1 MEKPEEYFL
10 RLKKLE
16 EIRKNAKNPYAYSFD
31 INARIEEIKE
41 NYENFENKDVKIAGR
56 LKAVRDFGKALF
68 ADILGERK
76 WIQIYLKE
84 EHIGKEKYEF
94 FKKYIDIG
102 DIIGIEGKVLKS
114 RTGEITIFVDNYS
127 LLTKSLLP
135 LPEKY
140 HGLRDKEKRYRQRY
154 LDFIVNERSKE
165 ILIKRRDIIDA
176 IREFLNKNGFIEFET
191 PVLQPVYGGA
201 TARPFTTYANA
212 LDTQLYLRISNELY
226 LKRLI
231 VGGFERVYEFSK
243 DFRNEGI
250 DKTHYPEFTLLEGY
264 IAYKDYFFLMDFIE
278 DLLIFILD
286 KVFKKRKIEFQ
297 GKEISFEPPFKRIY
311 FLESLNE
318 ILGIEIKKENEEKIR
333 EIGIEKGIHEIK
345 NLPYHKM
352 IDKLFDELIGKNL
365 WEPTF
370 VCDHPIE
377 ISPLA
382 KRHREKEGCVERFE
396 LFIGGI
402 EIVNAFSELNDP
414 IDQRKRF
421 EDQIKYRKG
430 GDEEAHMIDE
440 DFLNALEV
448 GMPPTAGFGIGI
460 DRLCM
465 ILLDAENIREV
476 ISFPQLKPKSEDE
489 F

>member
-1 MEKPEEYFL
+1 MEKPKEYFL
-10 RLKKLE
+10 RVKKLE
-16 EIRKNAKNPYAYSFD
+16 EIRKNGINPYPYFFD
-31 INARIEEIKE
+31 TDVKIEEIKS

-68 ADILGERK
+68 ADLLGEID
-76 WIQIYLKE
+76 WIQIYLKKDS
-84 EHIGKEKYEF
+84 IGEDKFNF

-102 DIIGIEGKVLKS
+102 DIIGINGKVMKS
-114 RTGEITIFVDNYS
+114 RTGEITIFVNDYT

-140 HGLRDKEKRYRQRY
+140 HGLRDKEKRYRQKY
-154 LDFIVNERSKE
+154 LDFIMNVKAKE
-165 ILIKRRDIIDA
+165 ILLKRREIIDT
-176 IREFLNKNGFIEFET
+176 IREFLNNNGFVEFET
-191 PVLQPVYGGA
+191 PILQPIYGGA
-201 TARPFTTYANA
+201 TARPFITYANA
-212 LDTQLYLRISNELY
+212 LDAKLYLRISNELY

-250 DKTHYPEFTLLEGY
+250 DRTHYPEFTLLEGY

-278 DLLIFILD
+278 KLFKFLID
-286 KVFKKRKIEFQ
+286 KVFRKTKIEFD
-297 GKEISFEPPFKRIY
+297 GKEIPFRTPFKRIY
-311 FLESLNE
+311 FLDSLSE
-318 ILGIEIKKENEEKIR
+318 VLGVEIKKENEEKIR
-333 EIGIEKGIHEIK
+333 EKGIEKGVYEVK

-352 IDKLFDELIGKNL
+352 IDKLFDELIGRNL

-382 KRHREKEGCVERFE
+382 KKHREKEGCVERFE
-396 LFIGGI
+396 LFVGGI
-402 EIVNAFSELNDP
+402 EIINAFSELNDP

-421 EDQIKYRKG
+421 EEELKYKNL
-430 GDEEAHMIDE
+430 GDEEAHVIDE
-440 DFLNALEV
+440 DFLTALEV

-465 ILLDAENIREV
+465 ILLNAENIREV
-476 ISFPQLKPKSEDE
+476 ISFPQLRPKHET
-489 F
+489 

>member
-10 RLKKLE
+10 RVKKLE
-16 EIRKNAKNPYAYSFD
+16 EIRKNGINPYPYFF
-31 INARIEEIKE
+31 NANAKIEEIKS

-68 ADILGERK
+68 ADLLGELD
-76 WIQIYLKE
+76 WIQIYLKKDS
-84 EHIGKEKYEF
+84 IGEDKFNF

-102 DIIGIEGKVLKS
+102 DIIGINGKVMKS
-114 RTGEITIFVDNYS
+114 RTGEITIFVSDYT

-140 HGLRDKEKRYRQRY
+140 HGLRDKEKRYRQKY
-154 LDFIVNERSKE
+154 LDFIMNEKSKE
-165 ILIKRRDIIDA
+165 ILLKRTKIIDA
-176 IREFLNKNGFIEFET
+176 IRGFLNNNGFVEFET
-191 PVLQPVYGGA
+191 PILQPIYGGA
-201 TARPFTTYANA
+201 TARPFITYANA
-212 LDTQLYLRISNELY
+212 LDTKLYLRISNELY

-231 VGGFERVYEFSK
+231 VGGFEKVYEFSK

-250 DKTHYPEFTLLEGY
+250 DRTHYPEFTLLEGY

-278 DLLIFILD
+278 KLFTFLID
-286 KVFKKRKIEFQ
+286 KVFKNERIEFD
-297 GKEISFEPPFKRIY
+297 GREICFKIPFKRIY
-311 FLESLNE
+311 FLESLSE
-318 ILGIEIKKENEEKIR
+318 VLGIEIKKENEEKIR
-333 EIGIEKGIHEIK
+333 EKGIEKGIYEVK

-352 IDKLFDELIGKNL
+352 IDKLFDELIGRNL

-382 KRHREKEGCVERFE
+382 KKHREKEGCVERFE
-396 LFIGGI
+396 LFVAGI

-421 EDQIKYRKG
+421 EEELKYKNL
-430 GDEEAHMIDE
+430 GDEEAHVIDE
-440 DFLNALEV
+440 DFLTALEV

-465 ILLDAENIREV
+465 ILLNAENIREV
-476 ISFPQLKPKSEDE
+476 ISFPQLKPKHEI
-489 F
+489 

>member
-10 RLKKLE
+10 RIKKLE
-16 EIRKNAKNPYAYSFD
+16 EIRKNGINPYPYYFD
-31 INARIEEIKE
+31 TDAKIEEIKS
-41 NYENFENKDVKIAGR
+41 NYENFENRDVKIAGR

-68 ADILGERK
+68 ADLLGEID
-76 WIQIYLKE
+76 WIQIYLKKDS
-84 EHIGKEKYEF
+84 IGDDKFNF

-102 DIIGIEGKVLKS
+102 DIIGISGKVMKS
-114 RTGEITIFVDNYS
+114 RTGEITIFVNDYT
-127 LLTKSLLP
+127 LLTKSLMP

-140 HGLRDKEKRYRQRY
+140 HGLKDKEKRYRQRY
-154 LDFIVNERSKE
+154 LDFIVNKNAKE
-165 ILIKRRDIIDA
+165 IILKRTEIIDA
-176 IREFLNKNGFIEFET
+176 IREFLNNNGFVEFET
-191 PVLQPVYGGA
+191 PVLQPIYGGA
-201 TARPFTTYANA
+201 TARPFITYANA
-212 LDTQLYLRISNELY
+212 LDTKLYLRISNELY

-250 DKTHYPEFTLLEGY
+250 DRTHYPEFTLLEGY
-264 IAYKDYFFLMDFIE
+264 IAYKDYFFLMDFME
-278 DLLIFILD
+278 KLFTFLID
-286 KVFKKRKIEFQ
+286 KVFKKEKIEFDD
-297 GKEISFEPPFKRIY
+297 KEISFKTPFKRIY
-311 FLESLNE
+311 FLDSLSE
-318 ILGIEIKKENEEKIR
+318 VLGIEIKKENEEKIR
-333 EIGIEKGIHEIK
+333 EKGIEKGVYEVK

-352 IDKLFDELIGKNL
+352 IDKLFDELIGRNL

-382 KRHREKEGCVERFE
+382 KKHREKDGCVERFE
-396 LFIGGI
+396 LFVAGI

-421 EDQIKYRKG
+421 EEELKYKNL
-430 GDEEAHMIDE
+430 GDEEAHVIDE
-440 DFLNALEV
+440 DFLTALEV

-465 ILLDAENIREV
+465 ILLNAENIREV
-476 ISFPQLKPKSEDE
+476 ISFPQLRPKHET
-489 F
+489 

>member
-10 RLKKLE
+10 RIKKLE
-16 EIRKNAKNPYAYSFD
+16 EIRKNGINPYPYYFD
-31 INARIEEIKE
+31 TDAKIEEIKS
-41 NYENFENKDVKIAGR
+41 NYENFENRDVKIAGR

-68 ADILGERK
+68 ADLLGEID
-76 WIQIYLKE
+76 WIQIYLKKDS
-84 EHIGKEKYEF
+84 IGDDKFNF

-102 DIIGIEGKVLKS
+102 DIIGISGKVMKS
-114 RTGEITIFVDNYS
+114 RTGEITIFVNDYT
-127 LLTKSLLP
+127 LLTKSLMP

-140 HGLRDKEKRYRQRY
+140 HGLKDKEKRYRQRY
-154 LDFIVNERSKE
+154 LDFIVNKNAKE
-165 ILIKRRDIIDA
+165 IILKRTEIIDA
-176 IREFLNKNGFIEFET
+176 IREFLNNNGFVEFET
-191 PVLQPVYGGA
+191 PVLQPIYGGA
-201 TARPFTTYANA
+201 TARPFITYANA
-212 LDTQLYLRISNELY
+212 LDTKLYLRISNELY

-250 DKTHYPEFTLLEGY
+250 DRTHYPEFTLLEGY
-264 IAYKDYFFLMDFIE
+264 IAYKDYFFLMDFME
-278 DLLIFILD
+278 KLFTFLID
-286 KVFKKRKIEFQ
+286 KVFKKEKIEFD
-297 GKEISFEPPFKRIY
+297 GKEISFKTPFKRIY
-311 FLESLNE
+311 FLDSLSE
-318 ILGIEIKKENEEKIR
+318 VVGIEIKKENEEKIR
-333 EIGIEKGIHEIK
+333 EKGVEKGVYEVK

-352 IDKLFDELIGKNL
+352 IDKLFDELIGRNL

-382 KRHREKEGCVERFE
+382 KKHREKDGCVERFE
-396 LFIGGI
+396 LFVAGI

-421 EDQIKYRKG
+421 EEELKYKNL
-430 GDEEAHMIDE
+430 GDEEAHVIDE
-440 DFLNALEV
+440 DFLTALEV

-465 ILLDAENIREV
+465 ILLNAENIREV
-476 ISFPQLKPKSEDE
+476 ISFPQLRPKHET
-489 F
+489 

>member
-10 RLKKLE
+10 RIKKLE
-16 EIRKNAKNPYAYSFD
+16 EIRKNGINPYPYYFD
-31 INARIEEIKE
+31 TDAKIEEIKS
-41 NYENFENKDVKIAGR
+41 NYENFENRDVKIAGR

-68 ADILGERK
+68 ADLLGEID
-76 WIQIYLKE
+76 WIQIYLKKDS
-84 EHIGKEKYEF
+84 IGDDKFNF

-102 DIIGIEGKVLKS
+102 DIIGISGKVMKS
-114 RTGEITIFVDNYS
+114 RTGEITIFVNDYT
-127 LLTKSLLP
+127 LLTKSLMP

-140 HGLRDKEKRYRQRY
+140 HGLKDKEKRYRQRY
-154 LDFIVNERSKE
+154 LDFIVNKNAKE
-165 ILIKRRDIIDA
+165 IILKRTEIIDA
-176 IREFLNKNGFIEFET
+176 IREFLNNNGFVEFET
-191 PVLQPVYGGA
+191 PVLQPIYGGA
-201 TARPFTTYANA
+201 TARPFITYANA
-212 LDTQLYLRISNELY
+212 LDTKLYLRISNELY

-250 DKTHYPEFTLLEGY
+250 DRTHYPEFTLLEGY
-264 IAYKDYFFLMDFIE
+264 IAYKDYFFLMDFME
-278 DLLIFILD
+278 KLFTFLID
-286 KVFKKRKIEFQ
+286 KVFKKEKIEFD
-297 GKEISFEPPFKRIY
+297 GKEISFKTPFKRIY
-311 FLESLNE
+311 FLDSLSE
-318 ILGIEIKKENEEKIR
+318 VLGIEIKKENEEKIR
-333 EIGIEKGIHEIK
+333 EKGIEKGVYEVK

-352 IDKLFDELIGKNL
+352 IDKLFDELIGRNL

-382 KRHREKEGCVERFE
+382 KKHREKDGCVERFE
-396 LFIGGI
+396 LFVAGI

-421 EDQIKYRKG
+421 EEELKYKNL
-430 GDEEAHMIDE
+430 GDEEAHVIDE
-440 DFLNALEV
+440 DFLTALEV

-465 ILLDAENIREV
+465 ILLNAENIREV
-476 ISFPQLKPKSEDE
+476 ISFPQLRPKHET
-489 F
+489 

>member
-10 RLKKLE
+10 RVKKLE
-16 EIRKNAKNPYAYSFD
+16 EIRKNGINPYPYFFD
-31 INARIEEIKE
+31 IDAKIEEIKS
-41 NYENFENKDVKIAGR
+41 NYQDFENKDVKVAGR

-68 ADILGERK
+68 ADLLGEID
-76 WIQIYLKE
+76 WIQIYLKKDSIGE
-84 EHIGKEKYEF
+84 EKFNF

-102 DIIGIEGKVLKS
+102 DIIGISGKVMKS
-114 RTGEITIFVDNYS
+114 RTGEITIFVNDYT

-154 LDFIVNERSKE
+154 LDFIVNEKAKE
-165 ILIKRRDIIDA
+165 ILLKRREIIDS
-176 IREFLNKNGFIEFET
+176 IREFLNKNGFVEFET
-191 PVLQPVYGGA
+191 PILQPIYGGA
-201 TARPFTTYANA
+201 TARPFITYANA
-212 LDTQLYLRISNELY
+212 LDTKLYLRISNELY

-250 DKTHYPEFTLLEGY
+250 DRTHYPEFTLLEGY

-278 DLLIFILD
+278 KLFTFLID
-286 KVFKKRKIEFQ
+286 KVFKNEKIEFD
-297 GKEISFEPPFKRIY
+297 GKEISFKTPFKRIY
-311 FLESLNE
+311 FLDSLSE
-318 ILGIEIKKENEEKIR
+318 ILGVEIKKENEEKIR
-333 EIGIEKGIHEIK
+333 EKGIEKGIYEVK

-352 IDKLFDELIGKNL
+352 IDKLFDELIGRNL

-396 LFIGGI
+396 LFIAGI

-421 EDQIKYRKG
+421 EEELKYKDL
-430 GDEEAHMIDE
+430 GDEEAHVIDE
-440 DFLNALEV
+440 DFLTALEV

-465 ILLDAENIREV
+465 ILLNAENIREV
-476 ISFPQLKPKSEDE
+476 ISFPQLRPKHET
-489 F
+489 